1 MRTPCDRVAYAR
13 GMESGE
19 VSVHFFAAARAAVG
33 ANELARP
40 CGSLS
45 EILDRIEHE
54 YPEFAAVRPRCS
66 YLVEGVA
73 VHGDL
78 TEFRL
83 EPGVR
88 VDVLPPFAGG

>member
-1 MRTPCDRVAYAR
+1 
-13 GMESGE
+13 MESGE
-19 VSVHFFAAARAAVG
+19 VRVHFFAAARAAVG
-33 ANELARP
+33 AHELSMP

-45 EILDRIEHE
+45 GILDRIEHE

-78 TEFRL
+78 TEIRID
-83 EPGVR
+83 PGVR

>member
-1 MRTPCDRVAYAR
+1 
-13 GMESGE
+13 MESGE

-33 ANELARP
+33 ANELAMS

-45 EILDRIEHE
+45 GILDRVADEH
-54 YPEFAAVRPRCS
+54 PEFAEVRPRCS
-66 YLVEGVA
+66 YLVDGVA

-78 TEFRL
+78 TAIRL
-83 EPGVR
+83 DPGVR